1 MAMTNLTW
9 NTVTFAAPSLLNWP
23 PGVYGVPAAFVAA
36 VNAGSNL
43 QVFCIEDNGPG
54 GSATIA
60 FEGGV
65 ATIPSSVI
73 TVLAVLS
80 LNTQVM
86 DDGETWYSTRV
97 GTSGWYFYATS
108 FGAVRAMTDSS
119 ALGAFI
125 S

>member
-1 MAMTNLTW
+1 MAMTDLTW
-9 NTVTFAAPSLLNWP
+9 NTITIAAPSLLNWP
-23 PGVYGVPAAFVAA
+23 PNLYAAPEVIISAISS
-36 VNAGSNL
+36 GSNL
-43 QVFCIEDNGPG
+43 PVFCIEDNGPG
-54 GSATIA
+54 AGATIA

-65 ATIPSSVI
+65 ATIPSSAI
-73 TVLAVLS
+73 TVVAVLT

-97 GTSGWYFYATS
+97 GVTGWYFYATS
-108 FGAVRAMTDSS
+108 FGGVRAMTDST

>member
-1 MAMTNLTW
+1 MTMSALTW

-23 PGVYGVPAAFVAA
+23 PERYGAPQA
-36 VNAGSNL
+36 VITAINVGSNL

-54 GSATIA
+54 SSATIA

-80 LNTQVM
+80 LNTQIM

-97 GTSGWYFYATS
+97 GGLGWYFYASS
-108 FGAVRAMTDSS
+108 FGEVRAMADST